1 MKIKEAAS
9 SDETT
14 LATRPDA
21 TVDDPEP
28 EEYQRGFGDGTVWA
42 TDYATEGQ
50 LRDLVENFELG
61 QGGDFD
67 MDHSLMRDK
76 EDIDIVTVSHRDN
89 PYWQGF
95 IKGVEEVWTTREPPV
110 FGPEN
115 AI

>member
-1 MKIKEAAS
+1 MKIEEAAS
-9 SDETT
+9 SAEATF
-14 LATRPDA
+14 ATRPDA
-21 TVDDPEP
+21 RVDDSEA
-28 EEYQRGFGDGTVWA
+28 EEYRRGFGDGTVWA
-42 TDYATEGQ
+42 TDYATEDQ
-50 LRDLVENFELG
+50 LRDLVENFERG

-95 IKGVEEVWTTREPPV
+95 IEGVEEVWTTREPPV